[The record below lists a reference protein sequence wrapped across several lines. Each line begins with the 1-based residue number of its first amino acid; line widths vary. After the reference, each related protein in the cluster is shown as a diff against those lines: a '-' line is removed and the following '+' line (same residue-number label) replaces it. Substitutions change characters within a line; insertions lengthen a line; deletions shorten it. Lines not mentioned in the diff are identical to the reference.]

1 MTRPGQAIAAL
12 GAVMRNRDLRRVEL
26 AWGASI
32 AAEWA
37 HFVALGIFAYDA
49 GGTAAV
55 GIAGLVRMLPA
66 ALIAPLAAGLGDRFR
81 RERFLLV
88 IALAGAAALAASG
101 AAFFAGR
108 SQVAIYLLAGVVG
121 ITSTLFR
128 PALQAILPSLAR
140 TPEELIASNGATS
153 TIESL
158 GMLAGPLLAGVLVAL
173 ADPGVVFF
181 VAAGALLVAAGLLAR
196 VHCEGRIQLADV
208 ARFESHV
215 RDPDT
220 CRRRT

>member
-1 MTRPGQAIAAL
+1 MNRPSQAISAL
-12 GAVMRNRDLRRVEL
+12 GAVMSNTNLRRVEL

-49 GGTAAV
+49 GGASAV

-66 ALIAPLAAGLGDRFR
+66 AVIAPLAAGLGDRFR

-88 IALAGAAALAASG
+88 IALAGSAALAGSG
-101 AAFFAGR
+101 VAFFYGR
-108 SQVAIYLLAGVVG
+108 NEILIYLLAGVVG

-158 GMLAGPLLAGVLVAL
+158 GTLVGPVVAGVFVSL
-173 ADPGVVFF
+173 ADVAGVFALG
-181 VAAGALLVAAGLLAR
+181 AAALVVGAVLLAR
-196 VHCEGRIQLADV
+196 VRV
-208 ARFESHV
+208 ESRV
-215 RDPDT
+215 SL
-220 CRRRT
+220 